1 MKNQLLSTWCRLM
14 RSPSI
19 GALQIFRLQAQ
30 GELEAFL
37 REGKNQSLLG
47 LSPHQR
53 KQYEKVDSADIERD
67 LAWISHENHHFISCV
82 SEDYPYLLKQIPD
95 PPIGLFAIGDTSLLK
110 QPQLAI
116 VGSRTPS
123 VMGKE
128 TAFSFAR
135 TLASAGMT
143 ITSGLA
149 LGIDGAAH
157 EGALSVQGKTIAVC
171 GTGLDKIYPDKHRTL
186 GKKIC
191 EQGLV
196 ISEFPLGI
204 PPKPQHFP
212 QRNRI
217 ISGLSLG
224 VLVVEAALQSGSLI
238 TARTASEQGREV
250 FAIPGSIHNPL
261 VKGCHSLIR
270 QGAKLVE
277 SVEDILEEFGAFA
290 GLSSFKEEPE
300 KTDAIIS
307 LDEAHQNLLDNIGHE
322 TTSIDVL
329 VLRTGLETSTIGAML
344 LNLELEGFIKS
355 VLGGVVKCS

>member
-1 MKNQLLSTWCRLM
+1 MENHSFSTWCRLM

-30 GELEAFL
+30 GELETFL
-37 REGKNQSLLG
+37 REGKNQSLMG

-53 KQYEKVDSADIERD
+53 KQYENVLSDDISRD
-67 LAWISHENHHFISCV
+67 LAWILHENHHFISCV

-95 PPIGLFAIGDTSLLK
+95 PPVGLFAIGDISLLK
-110 QPQLAI
+110 HPQLAI

-128 TAFSFAR
+128 TAFSFAK

-157 EGALSVQGKTIAVC
+157 EGALLVQGKTIAVC

-186 GKKIC
+186 AKKIS
-191 EQGLV
+191 EQGL
-196 ISEFPLGI
+196 ILSEFPLGT
-204 PPKPQHFP
+204 PPKAQYFP

-261 VKGCHSLIR
+261 VKGCHQLIR

-277 SVEDILEEFGAFA
+277 NVEDILEELGTLA
-290 GLSSFKEEPE
+290 GLSSFEVIPE
-300 KTDAIIS
+300 KKESVLT

-329 VLRTGLETSTIGAML
+329 AIRTGLETSIISTML
-344 LNLELEGFIKS
+344 LNLELEGFVKS